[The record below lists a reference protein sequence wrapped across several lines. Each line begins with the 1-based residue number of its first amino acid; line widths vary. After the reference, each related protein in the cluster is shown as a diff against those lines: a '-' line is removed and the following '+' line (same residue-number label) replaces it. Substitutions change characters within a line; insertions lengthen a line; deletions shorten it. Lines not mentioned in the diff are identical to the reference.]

1 MKHIKKYDEVS
12 EGIEDLWSDSNK
24 KALTSWG
31 KEDPNIEYIIT
42 TNTPIKIST
51 LDEQEVA
58 KIKLL
63 FYKHNIKFDIKELSL
78 KDN

>member
-1 MKHIKKYDEVS
+1 MKHIKKFEDMN
-12 EGIEDLWSDSNK
+12 EGIESLWSNSNK
-24 KALTSWG
+24 KAISSWG
-31 KEDPNIEYIIT
+31 KEEPDTEYIIT

-51 LDEQEVA
+51 LDKEELA

-63 FYKHNIKFDIKELSL
+63 FYKHDVKFSIKELSL